1 MSLVENLVQG
11 FAEAAGA
18 PQAAAGIQQKKDD
31 RRATAKE
38 ELQAKSKEI
47 WDDVKRLQDRR
58 AALDPKSPTY
68 GKDIADI
75 DSSLTA
81 HQQAFTDLYHPEKNP
96 GALAHLGGFL
106 REHLGGQRQPQIPAT
121 PGEAKQSMAA
131 LQASAAG
138 PGQSPVNPYVEKK
151 RQITEAGGT
160 PEQVARGVFGDKDEK
175 SIKYSD
181 YASGLRRFVTAEG
194 GDPDNPTAAQEEAFR
209 QQRVHDA
216 AAGKPQN
223 RDDKYIGIVEKEKLG
238 QPLTP
243 EDKAY
248 KDAYALYVKQTK
260 VDPGVARAA
269 AFGANRFIPVLD
281 PANPENVVLMR
292 AGEAANAHVSTPQS
306 MSFQIDKAV
315 TRAFTSGQPA
325 TTINYFNTATDHLKL
340 LQETADALNNGNVQL
355 VNKWGNAYANAT
367 GLPAP
372 AEFNTVRAAVAGEL
386 SKTFKGTGAT
396 DQEIST
402 IGDTINSTQSP
413 AQLKGVI
420 GYYLSL
426 MSGKMDALQGQF
438 ESGKQGKPNFPSA
451 KPGDLKQKAKQLAG
465 AGTKSF
471 VVNGETYD
479 LPADKVAAFKKKYPD
494 AKEQ

>member
-1 MSLVENLVQG
+1 MC
-11 FAEAAGA
+11 
-18 PQAAAGIQQKKDD
+18 IRD
-31 RRATAKE
+31 R
-38 ELQAKSKEI
+38 
-47 WDDVKRLQDRR
+47 
-58 AALDPKSPTY
+58 
-68 GKDIADI
+68 
-75 DSSLTA
+75 
-81 HQQAFTDLYHPEKNP
+81 
-96 GALAHLGGFL
+96 
-106 REHLGGQRQPQIPAT
+106 
-121 PGEAKQSMAA
+121 
-131 LQASAAG
+131 
-138 PGQSPVNPYVEKK
+138 
-151 RQITEAGGT
+151 
-160 PEQVARGVFGDKDEK
+160 
-175 SIKYSD
+175 
-181 YASGLRRFVTAEG
+181 
-194 GDPDNPTAAQEEAFR
+194 
-209 QQRVHDA
+209 
-216 AAGKPQN
+216 
-223 RDDKYIGIVEKEKLG
+223 
-238 QPLTP
+238 
-243 EDKAY
+243 
-248 KDAYALYVKQTK
+248 
-260 VDPGVARAA
+260 